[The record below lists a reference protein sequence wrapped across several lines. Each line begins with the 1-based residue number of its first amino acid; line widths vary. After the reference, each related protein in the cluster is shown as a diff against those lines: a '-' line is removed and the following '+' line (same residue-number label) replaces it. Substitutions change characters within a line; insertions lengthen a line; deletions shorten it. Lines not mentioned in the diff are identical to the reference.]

1 MSDLARTLLPMRP
14 ARPLALV
21 VLLAFASVL
30 AGCSGA
36 HGARAWAASVCT
48 TLEPWRTEIGSLTT
62 RAQQQMT
69 AKTTPGQAQENL
81 SRLFGG
87 AEDAS
92 EKARA
97 GVAKAG
103 APDVDNGKQIADSF
117 TGSLAAM
124 RDAYGR
130 ARTGIQ
136 GLSTKDPSESFYQKV
151 TTVVAQLQADYS
163 ASGLDTSKLNSE
175 ELQEAFDEVPECQ

>member
-1 MSDLARTLLPMRP
+1 MRP

-21 VLLAFASVL
+21 LLLALASVV

-48 TLEPWRTEIGSLTT
+48 TLEPWRTEISSLTT
-62 RAQQQMT
+62 RAQQQMS
-69 AKTTPGQAQENL
+69 ALTTPGQAKENL
-81 SRLFGG
+81 TRLFGG
-87 AEDAS
+87 AENAS
-92 EKARA
+92 ETARA
-97 GVAKAG
+97 GVVKAG
-103 APDVDNGKQIADSF
+103 VPDVDDGKQIADSF

-136 GLSTKDPSESFYQKV
+136 SLDTNRSEPFYDQVAKV
-151 TTVVAQLQADYS
+151 VQQLQTDYS
-163 ASGLDTSKLNSE
+163 ASSLDTSKLNSQ
-175 ELQEAFDEVPECQ
+175 ELKTAFDEVPECR